1 MRCGNVPVRR
11 WAILMQ
17 SCLCGSLRRRDRC
30 HGTGCMQS
38 WNLPSFLWPIQL
50 HGRKSRA
57 LCRRSGS
64 HVTVA
69 MQCGV
74 LPTRLRSVDLSSQP
88 GALRCIHGARRLRRT
103 ALQGPTIR
111 SARAPP
117 QRHACRRTR
126 ASMLRWA
133 PLARSSALRDPSP
146 PTRARRPAPSRTAD
160 TMSPPPGQRRRSDA
174 RQGPTFPRGNDD
186 LADCIISPVGHYVS
200 TTGQASATPCPGGT
214 YNNNTGSTTL
224 SDCIPVGPGQYA
236 PPGSSAPQGCQAGY
250 YAASGGG
257 GACTCRRSRVLCPNS
272 EPNLSDRMFGWDVCA
287 QLRPDLMRYH
297 SARALQPV
305 ASGLEHPPMLERDL
319 PTHRGPNRMLGR
331 RSGVLRARSGLRSLR
346 PCALEV
352 RTNPTQERKGVSNAS
367 AGNYTPNVPRP
378 K

>member
-1 MRCGNVPVRR
+1 
-11 WAILMQ
+11 MQ

-74 LPTRLRSVDLSSQP
+74 LPTRLRSVDLSSFANP
-88 GALRCIHGARRLRRT
+88 GHYVASMGSTSETDCSAGTYNPLGLEHLRA
-103 ALQGPTIR
+103 
-111 SARAPP
+111 
-117 QRHACRRTR
+117 ACLSTDP

-174 RQGPTFPRGNDD
+174 RQGPTFPRAAMMTS
-186 LADCIISPVGHYVS
+186 LIASSPRSVIM
-200 TTGQASATPCPGGT
+200 CPPQVKPPPH
-214 YNNNTGSTTL
+214 L
-224 SDCIPVGPGQYA
+224 VQVGPTTTTQD
-236 PPGSSAPQGCQAGY
+236 PP
-250 YAASGGG
+250 
-257 GACTCRRSRVLCPNS
+257 
-272 EPNLSDRMFGWDVCA
+272 
-287 QLRPDLMRYH
+287 H
-297 SARALQPV
+297 
-305 ASGLEHPPMLERDL
+305 
-319 PTHRGPNRMLGR
+319 
-331 RSGVLRARSGLRSLR
+331 
-346 PCALEV
+346 
-352 RTNPTQERKGVSNAS
+352 
-367 AGNYTPNVPRP
+367 
-378 K
+378 